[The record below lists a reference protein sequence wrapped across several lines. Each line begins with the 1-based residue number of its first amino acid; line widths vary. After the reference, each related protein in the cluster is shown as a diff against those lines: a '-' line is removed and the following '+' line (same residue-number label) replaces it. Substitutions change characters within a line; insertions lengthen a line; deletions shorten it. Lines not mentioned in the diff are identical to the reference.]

1 MSKKFIKS
9 RNNVMILLRKIDTFI
24 YKFGDKIL

>member
-1 MSKKFIKS
+1 MAKKMRNTK
-9 RNNVMILLRKIDTFI
+9 NNVIGFFYKLDDII

>member
-1 MSKKFIKS
+1 MKRKKTETKNGLISFLKK
-9 RNNVMILLRKIDTFI
+9 LDDLI